1 MYIILDAYLGSLGL
15 SVGFRE
21 LKHAHFWDADGNRK
35 RTFRVLRPYC
45 LTVCYTTHLWWSV
58 IVLVW
63 RQVKMENSSLPVAVC
78 VSKTR
83 VLKLPIVVS
92 TIGAV
97 SEIDKRYS
105 AANYTTTPLHS
116 SSFLTFGFF
125 LLCSVRPF
133 LRRPMAIC
141 YLYQG
146 SIFPQI
152 ININYFAIYT
162 RLCWIN
168 SSKIP

>member
-83 VLKLPIVVS
+83 VLKLPNFVARTSVNCFCLDMLEMHRYCIPLTNRVWGPHRKLRTEFFTLRFMYGPSAKPYIVGEK
-92 TIGAV
+92 TRIPNLQYG
-97 SEIDKRYS
+97 
-105 AANYTTTPLHS
+105 P
-116 SSFLTFGFF
+116 
-125 LLCSVRPF
+125 
-133 LRRPMAIC
+133 RR
-141 YLYQG
+141 Q
-146 SIFPQI
+146 
-152 ININYFAIYT
+152 
-162 RLCWIN
+162 R
-168 SSKIP
+168 